1 MSKRLTDRERLLRKF
16 QQMSDSEVEDVL
28 DYVSLMER
36 TNQRHS
42 HRDTHR
48 DQKAR
53 PNQLNSSMDDELLAS
68 LSGAYENRRALQV
81 FEWEA
86 ARRKAEVRVG
96 SLAH

>member
-16 QQMSDSEVEDVL
+16 QQMTDNEVEDVL

-36 TNQRHS
+36 TNQHAPP
-42 HRDTHR
+42 R
-48 DQKAR
+48 DQKAH
-53 PNQLNSSMDDELLAS
+53 PNPVNSPQNDDELLAS

-86 ARRKAEVRVG
+86 ARRRAEVRAG
-96 SLAH
+96 SSAR